1 MSVRRV
7 ADDGEVR
14 RFPSPG
20 PIARE
25 SFVLAF
31 SPDGRRLVVDYGLAA
46 SRKLMVWGLDRD
58 GPLLL
63 EEGSPYYGVRFSP
76 AGGRMAIW
84 RDRGP
89 VTLIDH
95 ESGAVEGRWDV
106 GGIVANLA
114 FSPDGKRAAV
124 CFHSGALKLQIREV
138 PSGKIEREFDCPG
151 ESSLDWSPDGTTLA
165 AGSNNAKRVDLY
177 DVETGRRTGVLPDEM
192 GQGLSVKFQP
202 VGGMLATQ
210 SWRGK
215 LEFWRPQTGDPLL
228 SLPAGNV
235 IDFRADGSRV
245 ALLVDD
251 HRPAIFRVADGREL
265 RTLVRE
271 PARRHEGVSSAALDP
286 TGRLLAVAMTDGVGL
301 WDVDRDVA
309 IASLPIGHTRSVLF
323 GPTGE
328 ILTAGV
334 GGIMRWPVS
343 WDDEAKPGQVRIGP
357 PTRLEGFPSGRF
369 VAQSHDGRF
378 LAIDGPA
385 GATIVDD
392 QGLRR
397 PTRLGPQHDVRSL
410 AISPDGRWAATGSHL
425 GGEGVKVWSL
435 PDGRLVHELAC
446 PGGIAGAE
454 FSPDGRWLMMN
465 QSRSGSCRLRTVG
478 GWKEGPLTRGT
489 GLGFSPDGRL
499 MVVDRGKG
507 IVALIEA
514 ETGRVVADLEDPNQC
529 GFGAAVFSPDGA
541 RLYLP
546 SEEHRAA
553 YVWDLRSIRRQLA
566 AMGLDWEWPALPETT
581 APARAVEPLRLIVD
595 VGLHD
600 FSRLP
605 YSQAEIE
612 RLDTALETDPDEWYA
627 LLRRAWISTQRGRDA
642 AAVADLTRALGIRP
656 GDHRAL
662 TNRAEAL
669 LRQGRYE
676 SCLSDYE
683 AALPA
688 APDQAAAHNNLAWM
702 YVTVPP
708 PARDATK
715 ALPHARRGVELM
727 PKVAGYHNTLGI
739 VLARLGRHRES
750 VDELETSLA
759 ASSGGEAAYDLFFLA
774 IDYHRLGD
782 PVRAKACY
790 DRAVRHEVES
800 RLPSKQVEELRAF
813 HAEAEAVLSA
823 PIRRRPG

>member
-1 MSVRRV
+1 M
-7 ADDGEVR
+7 
-14 RFPSPG
+14 
-20 PIARE
+20 
-25 SFVLAF
+25 
-31 SPDGRRLVVDYGLAA
+31 
-46 SRKLMVWGLDRD
+46 
-58 GPLLL
+58 
-63 EEGSPYYGVRFSP
+63 
-76 AGGRMAIW
+76 
-84 RDRGP
+84 
-89 VTLIDH
+89 H
-95 ESGAVEGRWDV
+95 
-106 GGIVANLA
+106 
-114 FSPDGKRAAV
+114 
-124 CFHSGALKLQIREV
+124 
-138 PSGKIEREFDCPG
+138 
-151 ESSLDWSPDGTTLA
+151 
-165 AGSNNAKRVDLY
+165 
-177 DVETGRRTGVLPDEM
+177 
-192 GQGLSVKFQP
+192 QGLTVKFQP
-202 VGGMLATQ
+202 AAGWLATQ

-215 LEFWRPQTGDPLL
+215 LQLWRTQTGDSAPL
-228 SLPAGNV
+228 SPAGYL

-245 ALLVDD
+245 GLLVDD
-251 HRPAIFRVADGREL
+251 HRPAIFRIADGREL

-271 PARRHEGVSSAALDP
+271 PARRQEGVSGAALHP
-286 TGRLLAVAMTDGVGL
+286 SGRLLAVSMTDGVGL

-309 IASLPIGHTRSVLF
+309 VASLPIGHTRSVLF

-328 ILTAGV
+328 LLTAGV
-334 GGIMRWPVS
+334 GGILRWPVS
-343 WDDEAKPGQVRIGP
+343 HDEGKPGLVRIGP

-369 VAQSHDGRF
+369 LAQSRDGRY

-392 QGLRR
+392 HGLRS
-397 PTRLGPQHDVRSL
+397 PTQLGPQLDVRSL
-410 AISPDGRWAATGSHL
+410 AISPDGRWAATASHL

-465 QSRSGSCRLRTVG
+465 LNQGRSGSCRLRTVG
-478 GWKEGPLTRGT
+478 DWREGPLTTGA

-499 MVVDRGKG
+499 LVVDRGKG

-514 ETGRVVADLEDPNQC
+514 GTGRVVADLEDPNQC
-529 GFGAAVFSPDGA
+529 GFGAAVFSPDSA

-546 SEEHRAA
+546 TDDHRAA

-566 AMGLDWEWPALPETT
+566 AMGLDWDWPALPEPA
-581 APARAVEPLRLIVD
+581 APATAVAPLRIVVD
-595 VGLHD
+595 TGRHD

-612 RLDTALETDPDEWYA
+612 RLDTALETDPDEWYT
-627 LLRRAWISTQRGRDA
+627 LIRRAWISTQCGRDA
-642 AAVADLTRALGIRP
+642 EAVADLTKALGIRP
-656 GDHRAL
+656 GDYLAL
-662 TNRAEAL
+662 TTRAGAL
-669 LRQGRYE
+669 LRRGRYE

-688 APDQAAAHNNLAWM
+688 APDQAAAHNNLAWI

-727 PKVAGYHNTLGI
+727 PGVAGYHNTLGV

-750 VDELETSLA
+750 AAELETSLA
-759 ASSGGEAAYDLFFLA
+759 ASSGGAAAYDLFFLA

-782 PVRAKACY
+782 PARAKDCY
-790 DRAVRHEVES
+790 DRAVRHEIES
-800 RLPSKQVEELRAF
+800 SLPSEQTEELRAF

-823 PIRRRPG
+823 PIR